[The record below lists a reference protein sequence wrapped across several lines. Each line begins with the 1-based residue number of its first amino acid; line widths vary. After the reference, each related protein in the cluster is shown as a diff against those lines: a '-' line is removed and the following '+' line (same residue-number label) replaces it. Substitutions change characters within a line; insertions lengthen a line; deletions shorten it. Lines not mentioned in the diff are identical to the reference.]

1 MQLQADYAATQV
13 VRPQIVESTAIGA
26 AYLAGLGIGFWHNIN
41 DIRKIWQSDRSFKV
55 EMAQQDRKL
64 RLQRWAKALTK
75 V

>member
-26 AYLAGLGIGFWHNIN
+26 AYLAGLGIGFWNNIN
-41 DIRKIWQSDRSFKV
+41 DIRKIWKSDRSFKV